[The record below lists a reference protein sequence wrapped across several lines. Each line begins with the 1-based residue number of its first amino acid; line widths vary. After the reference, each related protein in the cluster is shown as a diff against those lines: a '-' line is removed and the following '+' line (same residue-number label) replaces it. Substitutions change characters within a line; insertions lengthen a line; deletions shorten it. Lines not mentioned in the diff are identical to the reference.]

1 MHILS
6 KICLDTHSFFRF
18 VIVKSHPDYCHVL
31 ILCCIIPIEPSTA
44 IHDVL
49 ELRSSNCS
57 DYRYY
62 RMTQP
67 PPIRH
72 PWLSGGLFEHPV
84 QTLLIFYITI
94 RTSKLQTYIHS
105 CTRFHGNDVI
115 YTLNIHDNNQEG
127 TEQFLCK
134 WSASK
139 NAWYVLIFMCYIW
152 YVRKE
157 LTK

>member
-49 ELRSSNCS
+49 EL
-57 DYRYY
+57 
-62 RMTQP
+62 
-67 PPIRH
+67 
-72 PWLSGGLFEHPV
+72 
-84 QTLLIFYITI
+84 

-157 LTK
+157 LSK